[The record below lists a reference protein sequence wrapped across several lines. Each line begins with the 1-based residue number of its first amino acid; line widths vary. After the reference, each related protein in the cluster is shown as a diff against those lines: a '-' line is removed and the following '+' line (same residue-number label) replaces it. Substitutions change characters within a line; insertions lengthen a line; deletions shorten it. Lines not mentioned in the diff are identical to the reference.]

1 MSAITLHTGCAGNS
15 DTITIEWFDHNG
27 VTYKTVLTI
36 EVLGPDRDRS
46 LCIKA
51 EGQPILERK
60 GDTVTFPLAKAPA
73 GTHLVDG
80 AILRE
85 AFKASYKLWNQL
97 EAIRPAGGF

>member
-1 MSAITLHTGCAGNS
+1 MSAITLHTGCVGSN

-27 VTYKTVLTI
+27 IQYNTVLTI
-36 EVLGPDRDRS
+36 EVLGPDRDSR

-51 EGQPILERK
+51 EGQPILERHS
-60 GDTVTFPLAKAPA
+60 DTVTFPLAKVPP

-80 AILRE
+80 TILT
-85 AFKASYKLWNQL
+85 AAYKAAHRLYTEL